1 MKSTSLFRILPLAL
15 GMCSLIG
22 CSDRDESAKSPETL
36 TEARPGPIA
45 EKIFH
50 GGPILTMVD
59 DTREVEAVAIAGGRI
74 LAAGDEHAVMALA
87 GGQTE
92 VVDLDGNTLL
102 PGFIDSHGHFMNAL
116 QVVNW
121 ANVSPP
127 PVGPG
132 SDVASVLEAMKA
144 HAAKKIPKPGEWIIG
159 YGYDGAEMKD
169 GRELSVDDL
178 DADFPDNPVLI
189 IHVSNHGAVLN
200 SSAFKEVGISAETPT
215 PEGGVIVRKEGSN
228 EPAGLI
234 MEAAFLPI
242 FVSMPQPTEQELL
255 DTFGAAQEIY
265 TSKGTT
271 TASEGATAAKDLA
284 LLRKAAHQGRLVID
298 VVSLPFGVDAPSYGA
313 MFHGHEGEF
322 TEQDFAEIV
331 DASVDKFG
339 VYKDHLKL
347 GGIKFTI
354 DGSPQGKTAWW
365 TEPLL
370 TSGPG
375 GEKNWSGQ
383 PIMPPELYKKA
394 LKILHERGIR
404 VFSHANGDAAVDLV
418 IEAAREAGVKSE
430 QDMRHAVI
438 HSQFM
443 RPKQID
449 AYAEFGLVP
458 TFFTVHTFLWGDQH
472 WENTGERADF
482 ISPMKA
488 AQNAGI
494 RFANH
499 NDFSVTPVDP
509 MFMMQTAMLRRTR
522 SGRVLGKDQRVDA
535 WTALKALTIDGAY
548 FYKEEDSKGSIEAGK
563 LADLVILDGNPLA
576 VDPEALVDIEVV
588 ATFKEGKSIYR
599 REARSVVRERN
610 IGGEQ

>member
-1 MKSTSLFRILPLAL
+1 MV
-15 GMCSLIG
+15 LIAAG
-22 CSDRDESAKSPETL
+22 LISACTPKTTTRVADWIYIGGDIVTVNDAQPSAET
-36 TEARPGPIA
+36 
-45 EKIFH
+45 
-50 GGPILTMVD
+50 V
-59 DTREVEAVAIAGGRI
+59 AVKDGKI
-74 LAAGDEHAVMALA
+74 LAVGSRAEIEKAHKGATT
-87 GGQTE
+87 QI
-92 VVDLDGNTLL
+92 VDLAGNTLL

-132 SDVASVLEAMKA
+132 SDVVSVLKAMKA
-144 HAAKKIPKPGEWIIG
+144 HAEKQGPKPGEWILG

-178 DADFPDNPVLI
+178 DTAFPDNPVLI

-200 SSAFKEVGISAETPT
+200 SAAFKKVGISADTPT
-215 PEGGVIVRKEGSN
+215 PEGGVIVRKKGSN

-242 FVSMPQPTEQELL
+242 FTAMPQPTEQELL
-255 DTFGAAQEIY
+255 ETFPAAQEIY

-271 TASEGATAAKDLA
+271 TISEGATAAKDLA
-284 LLRKAAHQGRLVID
+284 LLRKAADQGRLVAD

-313 MFHGHEGEF
+313 MFHSHEGKF
-322 TEQDFAEIV
+322 TEEDFAEIV

-347 GGIKFTI
+347 EGVKFTI

-370 TSGPG
+370 TPGPG
-375 GEKNWSGQ
+375 GEQNWSGQ
-383 PIMPPELYKKA
+383 PIMPTDIYKKA
-394 LKILHERGIR
+394 FNILHDRGVR

-418 IEAAREAGVKSE
+418 IEAAREAGVKPE
-430 QDMRHAVI
+430 QDMRHVVI

-443 RPKQID
+443 RPEQLD
-449 AYAEFGLVP
+449 AYAELGLVP

-472 WENTGERADF
+472 WENTSERANF

-488 AQNAGI
+488 AQDAGI
-494 RFANH
+494 LFGNH

-509 MFMMQTAMLRRTR
+509 MFMMQTAMLRTTR

-535 WTALKALTIDGAY
+535 LTALKALTIWGAY
-548 FYKEEDSKGSIEAGK
+548 FYKEENIKGSIEVGK
-563 LADLVILDGNPLA
+563 LADLVILDANPLK
-576 VDPEALVDIEVV
+576 VDPEHLTSIKVV
-588 ATFKEGKSIYR
+588 ETIKEGKSIYK
-599 REARSVVRERN
+599 A
-610 IGGEQ
+610 Q

>member
-1 MKSTSLFRILPLAL
+1 MKSTLAL
-15 GMCSLIG
+15 VLGVCSLIG
-22 CSDRDESAKSPETL
+22 CSDRDESAESPEAL
-36 TEARPGPIA
+36 TEARPGPTA

-59 DTREVEAVAIAGGRI
+59 DAREVEAVAIAEGRI
-74 LAAGDEHAVMALA
+74 LAAGDAQAVMAVA
-87 GGQTE
+87 GSQTE
-92 VVDLDGNTLL
+92 IVDLDGNTLL

-116 QVVNW
+116 LVVNW

-127 PVGPG
+127 PIGPG
-132 SDVASVLEAMKA
+132 SDIASILKAMKA
-144 HAAKKIPKPGEWIIG
+144 HAEAQNPEPGEWILG
-159 YGYDGAEMKD
+159 YGYDGAELTD
-169 GRELSVDDL
+169 DRELSVDDL
-178 DADFPDNPVLI
+178 DTAFPDNPVMIL
-189 IHVSNHGAVLN
+189 HVSNHGAVLN
-200 SSAFKEVGISAETPT
+200 SAAFRKVGISAETPT
-215 PEGGVIVRKEGSN
+215 PEGGVIVRKKGSN

-242 FVSMPQPTEQELL
+242 FVAMPQPSEQELL
-255 DTFGAAQEIY
+255 DTFPAAQEIY
-265 TSKGTT
+265 ASKGTT
-271 TASEGATAAKDLA
+271 TVSEGATSAKDLA
-284 LLRKAAHQGRLVID
+284 LLRKAADRGRLVVD

-313 MFHGHEGEF
+313 MFHGHKGKF
-322 TEQDFAEIV
+322 TEEDFSRII
-331 DASVDKFG
+331 DASADKFG
-339 VYKDHLKL
+339 VYRNHLKL
-347 GGIKFTI
+347 GGIKFSI
-354 DGSPQGKTAWW
+354 DGSPQGRTAWW
-365 TEPLL
+365 TKPLL

-383 PIMPPELYKKA
+383 PIMPPDLYKRA
-394 LKILHERGIR
+394 FKIVHDRGIR

-418 IEAAREAGVKSE
+418 IEAAREAGVKPE
-430 QDMRHAVI
+430 QDLRHAVI

-443 RPKQID
+443 RPEQID
-449 AYAEFGLVP
+449 AYAELGLVP

-472 WENTGERADF
+472 WANTGERADF

-576 VDPEALVDIEVV
+576 VAPEALVDIEVV
-588 ATFKEGKSIYR
+588 ETFKEGKSIFR
-599 REARSVVRERN
+599 RKARSGDGPARPPR
-610 IGGEQ
+610 